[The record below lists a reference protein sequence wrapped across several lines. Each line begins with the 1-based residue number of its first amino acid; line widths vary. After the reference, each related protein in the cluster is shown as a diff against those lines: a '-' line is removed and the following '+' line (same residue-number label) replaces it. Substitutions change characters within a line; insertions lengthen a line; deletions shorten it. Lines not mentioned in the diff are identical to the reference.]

1 MRGKEW
7 GVSVEDAGIGITPA
21 HAGKSPGHSSGEAR
35 NWDHPR
41 TCGEKQVQVRVICT
55 IPGSPPHMRGK
66 VFYHKGE
73 PKSTRITPAHAGKS
87 CRAAAASTRGREHP
101 RTCGEKRSPGYR
113 GETPVGSPPHM
124 RGKDSLR
131 LCQPPGSRITPAH
144 AGKRLN
150 LQ

>member
-1 MRGKEW
+1 MRGKVW
-7 GVSVEDAGIGITPA
+7 ICLFLSKLKRITPA
-21 HAGKSPGHSSGEAR
+21 HAGKSPAVFHRRRGV
-35 NWDHPR
+35 WDHPR
-41 TCGEKQVQVRVICT
+41 TCGEKALTSSIVKTTQ
-55 IPGSPPHMRGK
+55 GSPPHMRGK
-66 VFYHKGE
+66 ECPFL
-73 PKSTRITPAHAGKS
+73 PPNLSTRITPAHAGKS
-87 CRAAAASTRGREHP
+87 CRAAAASTRGRDHP